1 MGVSGLWDLLRPSAA
16 SATLH
21 TLSKEAFLENKNGL
35 RALTIGIDASIWI
48 FHAAVPQHGEN
59 PFLRTIFFKVT
70 ALLQH
75 PVLPVFVFDGPNK
88 PAMKRNQKV
97 GGKFGTH
104 DYRSKQFKTLLDTC
118 GLEWW
123 NAPGEAEAELAVMN
137 RQGKIDA
144 ILSDDGDALL
154 FGAKCLIRNSSPTL
168 SGSLASSAKNN
179 SSASSKRDYDVYTLS
194 RICEEWAKEQD
205 TELKSEES
213 CTMAMVWIA
222 LLSGGDYTPEG
233 LYSIGHKISYGL
245 AKAGLSDYLKEYTHD
260 KQAFLKSLPEL
271 HARMVEEL
279 RTNSCKQ
286 QDKRYPDRS
295 NKLSAMSPSQLF
307 PTSTLDA
314 YLSPCTSPVDDPSQ
328 GWPGFGHGS
337 CSMVRGKARGE
348 GRGDMEGMAA
358 ACEKY
363 FEWGTKDL
371 VCKKFAG
378 ESVGLFGAEIMNA
391 AREAVR
397 ARDSLGLGFGIGPEK
412 TPSRITS
419 FFQQSV
425 SSPISS
431 KSAGASQF
439 PNPASQLR
447 DIVPPHIVQIHSERT
462 SKDGTE
468 TDYRISFHKDVYVER
483 CRNVMLGIRVDPS
496 ELPQEERD
504 RLGLAEHAD
513 KDYDDKVSAT
523 QIASKSEIRVWL
535 PQYLVREA
543 WPELVKAYD
552 DKLAAKTA
560 SKLKTPR
567 KKVQPSKTNVTG
579 KAKKGRGKKALEA
592 DGEDVN
598 AFTSFFSQR
607 PKDSSW
613 LDAFDE
619 EEEQIEPTPSWS
631 MATKEVIDLSLS
643 PSPSPPASPTRRS
656 SNNAEKKKL
665 ARPALNTSTSSTP
678 GEGSSRTARRAHKK
692 IHKSTSPLKM
702 ITDLSKSSPSPEQ
715 SKTTPPIAPR
725 FSSRTFKKT
734 VSSPSAFPPRRVQ
747 AQDVIDLCSSSEE
760 DIAPAKPIHRRQTA
774 GSPKISSTP
783 SGILSNSIR
792 ANTQSPRSSRSTSVS
807 FPACPSKKPSS
818 RSPRESS
825 ILSHP
830 LLSGSSQSTLS
841 PPPPTH
847 SNKQRSTSPKK
858 AKASS
863 PTRRRPKYK
872 IISSTKDGEV
882 IDCTM
887 RR

>member
-21 TLSKEAFLENKNGL
+21 TLSREAFLDNKNGL

-59 PFLRTIFFKVT
+59 PFLRTIFFKIT

-104 DYRSKQFKTLLDTC
+104 DYRSKQFKALLDTC

-123 NAPGEAEAELAVMN
+123 NLG
-137 RQGKIDA
+137 
-144 ILSDDGDALL
+144 S
-154 FGAKCLIRNSSPTL
+154 SSPTL
-168 SGSLASSAKNN
+168 SGSLASSTKNN
-179 SSASSKRDYDVYTLS
+179 SSAGSKRDYDVYTLS
-194 RICEEWAKEQD
+194 RICEEWAKEQG
-205 TELKSEES
+205 TELTSEES
-213 CTMAMVWIA
+213 CTIAMVWIA

-245 AKAGLSDYLKEYTHD
+245 AKIGLSDYLKEYSRD

-295 NKLSAMSPSQLF
+295 NKLSALSPSQLF

-314 YLSPCTSPVDDPSQ
+314 YLSPCTSPLDDASQ
-328 GWPGFGHGS
+328 GWPGFGQGS
-337 CSMVRGKARGE
+337 CSMTRGKARHE

-378 ESVGLFGAEIMNA
+378 ESVGVFGAEIMNA

-397 ARDSLGLGFGIGPEK
+397 ARDSLNLSVGIGSEK
-412 TPSRITS
+412 TPSKITS

-431 KSAGASQF
+431 KSVGISRI
-439 PNPASQLR
+439 PNPPSQQR
-447 DIVPPHIVQIHSERT
+447 DVIPAHIVLIHSERT

-468 TDYRISFHKDVYVER
+468 TDYRISFQQDEYVER
-483 CRNVMLGIRVDPS
+483 CRNAMLGIRVDPS

-504 RLGLAEHAD
+504 RLGLADHGD

-523 QIASKSEIRVWL
+523 QTASKSEIRVWL
-535 PQYLVREA
+535 PQYLVRMA
-543 WPELVKAYD
+543 WPDLVKDYD

-560 SKLKTPR
+560 SK
-567 KKVQPSKTNVTG
+567 SKTLKKKAHPAKTNANG

-592 DGEDVN
+592 DGEDVG
-598 AFTSFFSQR
+598 AFTSFFSRR
-607 PKDSSW
+607 PKQSSW

-619 EEEQIEPTPSWS
+619 EEEQIEPTPPRS
-631 MATKEVIDLSLS
+631 MATQEVIDLSLS
-643 PSPSPPASPTRRS
+643 PSRSSPVSPTRRS
-656 SNNAEKKKL
+656 ANKAEKKKL
-665 ARPALNTSTSSTP
+665 ARPALNASTSSTP
-678 GEGSSRTARRAHKK
+678 SNGEKGEDSSRTVRHTRKK
-692 IHKSTSPLKM
+692 IHKSSSPLKT
-702 ITDLSKSSPSPEQ
+702 IADLSKSSSPPERSKAAPSVG
-715 SKTTPPIAPR
+715 PR
-725 FSSRTFKKT
+725 FSNRTFRKT
-734 VSSPSAFPPRRVQ
+734 ISSPSAFPPRQVQ
-747 AQDVIDLCSSSEE
+747 AQEVIDLCSSSEE
-760 DIAPAKPIHRRQTA
+760 DTAPAKPIHRTQVSR
-774 GSPKISSTP
+774 SPKISSAP
-783 SGILSNSIR
+783 SGSSK
-792 ANTQSPRSSRSTSVS
+792 ANIKSPRSSRSTSVS
-807 FPACPSKKPSS
+807 FPASSSDKPSS
-818 RSPRESS
+818 RSPREGS

-830 LLSGSSQSTLS
+830 LLSGSSQPSLS
-841 PPPPTH
+841 PPLPMSP
-847 SNKQRSTSPKK
+847 NRQRSTSPKK
-858 AKASS
+858 MKASS
-863 PTRRRPKYK
+863 PVRRRPKYK

>member
-21 TLSKEAFLENKNGL
+21 TLSREAFLDNKNGL

-59 PFLRTIFFKVT
+59 PFLRTIFFKIT

-104 DYRSKQFKTLLDTC
+104 DYRSKQFKALLDTC

-123 NAPGEAEAELAVMN
+123 NLG
-137 RQGKIDA
+137 
-144 ILSDDGDALL
+144 S
-154 FGAKCLIRNSSPTL
+154 SSPTL
-168 SGSLASSAKNN
+168 SGSLASSTKNN
-179 SSASSKRDYDVYTLS
+179 SSAGSKRDYDVYTLS

-205 TELKSEES
+205 TKLTSEES
-213 CTMAMVWIA
+213 CTIAMVWIA

-245 AKAGLSDYLKEYTHD
+245 AKIGLSDYLKEYSRD

-295 NKLSAMSPSQLF
+295 NKLSALSPSQLF
-307 PTSTLDA
+307 PMSTLDA
-314 YLSPCTSPVDDPSQ
+314 YLSPCTSPLDDASQ
-328 GWPGFGHGS
+328 GWPGFGQGS
-337 CSMVRGKARGE
+337 CSMTRGRARCE

-378 ESVGLFGAEIMNA
+378 ESVGVFGAEIMNA

-397 ARDSLGLGFGIGPEK
+397 ARDSLSLGVGIGSEK
-412 TPSRITS
+412 TPSKITS

-431 KSAGASQF
+431 KSVGISRI
-439 PNPASQLR
+439 PNPSSQQR
-447 DIVPPHIVQIHSERT
+447 DGIPAHIVLIHSERT

-468 TDYRISFHKDVYVER
+468 TDYRISFRQDEYVER
-483 CRNVMLGIRVDPS
+483 CRNAMLGIRVDPS

-504 RLGLAEHAD
+504 RLGLADHGD

-523 QIASKSEIRVWL
+523 QTASKSEIRVWL
-535 PQYLVREA
+535 PQYLVRMA
-543 WPELVKAYD
+543 WPDLVKDYD

-560 SKLKTPR
+560 SKSKTP
-567 KKVQPSKTNVTG
+567 KKKAHPVKTNANG

-592 DGEDVN
+592 DGEDVG
-598 AFTSFFSQR
+598 AFTSLFSQR
-607 PKDSSW
+607 PKESLW

-619 EEEQIEPTPSWS
+619 EEEQIEPTPPRS
-631 MATKEVIDLSLS
+631 MATQEVIDLSLS
-643 PSPSPPASPTRRS
+643 PSPSPPVSPTRRS
-656 SNNAEKKKL
+656 ANKAEKKKL

-678 GEGSSRTARRAHKK
+678 SSGEKGEDSSRTVRHARKK
-692 IHKSTSPLKM
+692 IHKSSSPLKT
-702 ITDLSKSSPSPEQ
+702 IADLSKSSSPPERSKAVPSVG
-715 SKTTPPIAPR
+715 PR
-725 FSSRTFKKT
+725 FSNRTFRKT
-734 VSSPSAFPPRRVQ
+734 ISSPSAFPPRQ
-747 AQDVIDLCSSSEE
+747 AQAQEVIDLCSSSEE
-760 DIAPAKPIHRRQTA
+760 DTAPAKPIHRTQVSR
-774 GSPKISSTP
+774 SPKISSTP
-783 SGILSNSIR
+783 SGILSGSSK
-792 ANTQSPRSSRSTSVS
+792 ANIKSPRSSRSTSVS
-807 FPACPSKKPSS
+807 FPASSSDKPSS
-818 RSPRESS
+818 RSPREGS

-830 LLSGSSQSTLS
+830 LLSGSSQPSLS
-841 PPPPTH
+841 PPLPMSP
-847 SNKQRSTSPKK
+847 NRQRSTSPKK
-858 AKASS
+858 VKALS
-863 PTRRRPKYK
+863 PVRRRPKYK
-872 IISSTKDGEV
+872 IISSTKDSEV